1 MRKSKDMSKTP
12 KSVYYVSI
20 VRNTGSPKGRESQ
33 GDGVLIVVDGVTS
46 IQGDGSADYR
56 AKQDR

>member
-1 MRKSKDMSKTP
+1 MSKTP
-12 KSVYYVSI
+12 KLAYHVSM